1 METDDVEVVSPRG
14 SSKRKGRPS
23 DICSD
28 DSSEDEIRPQ
38 GKQRRKAAIDVPSQ
52 SKVLIFAQGV
62 VCACV
67 IEVG

>member
-1 METDDVEVVSPRG
+1 METDEVEVVSPRG

-38 GKQRRKAAIDVPSQ
+38 GKQRRKAAIDVM
-52 SKVLIFAQGV
+52 SKP
-62 VCACV
+62 
-67 IEVG
+67 